1 MPAMLRPNNKAR
13 KIVFD
18 ILGTPPTIK
27 SDKRRNTPKK
37 RQESNDVRSG
47 QPLLIPRLNG

>member
-1 MPAMLRPNNKAR
+1 MLRPNNKAR

-27 SDKRRNTPKK
+27 SDKRRKNQNK
-37 RQESNDVRSG
+37 RQESG
-47 QPLLIPRLNG
+47 QPLLIPSLNG